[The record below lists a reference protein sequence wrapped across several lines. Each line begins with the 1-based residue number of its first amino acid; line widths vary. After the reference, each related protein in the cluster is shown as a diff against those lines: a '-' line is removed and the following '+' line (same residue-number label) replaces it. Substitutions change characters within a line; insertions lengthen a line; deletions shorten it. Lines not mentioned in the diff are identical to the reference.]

1 LGTDRS
7 IGVTA
12 ALPSLAD
19 RPLPGA
25 GATWPRRRAA
35 LAELAEAGWP
45 QRRRERWRYTDLEPL
60 AHAGFDVAPAVASDA
75 ELQTAAA
82 LLASLTGT
90 APRLVFV
97 DGHFSRQLS
106 GSIPAAIEALDLDGH
121 WSEFDSRWAGN
132 IATTEHPLAALNTA
146 FNQRGLWVR
155 VRAGT
160 ELREPV
166 HVVHIGSNR
175 PQIAAQPRV
184 VLEIGENARLT
195 LIEQIVDVGAG
206 SGWLNAVTQ
215 IQQAAN
221 SSLDLYRLQR
231 HGERQAHTSLL
242 TAELAANAE
251 LTLGYVD
258 LGGRLVRNDVDIA
271 LRERG
276 ARVQVFGLFVAG
288 AGQHLDNH
296 TTIVHAAP
304 ETRSD
309 EAFRGIIGDR
319 GRGVFNGKVVVRPN
333 AQRIDARQSND
344 NLLLGAHAEIDT
356 KPELEIYADDVKCS
370 HGTTVGEL
378 DADHLFYLRARG
390 IDAAEARQ
398 ILTTAFAA
406 SVLERVRDEAFRSR
420 LVDLVTARLGTL
432 AEDPT

>member
-1 LGTDRS
+1 MT
-7 IGVTA
+7 T

-19 RPLPGA
+19 RPLPGP
-25 GATWPRRRAA
+25 GSTWSRRRIA
-35 LAELAEAGWP
+35 LAELAAAGWP

-60 AHAGFDVAPAVASDA
+60 AQAGFDVAPAAPGDA
-75 ELQTAAA
+75 ELQAAA
-82 LLASLTGT
+82 TLLGSLTGT

-106 GSIPAAIEALDLDGH
+106 GALPSGIEALDLDAQ
-121 WSEFDSRWAGN
+121 WSEFDSGWASD

-146 FNQRGLWVR
+146 FSQRGLWVR
-155 VRAGT
+155 VHAGT
-160 ELREPV
+160 APPQAV

-175 PQIAAQPRV
+175 LKLAAQPRV
-184 VLEIGENARLT
+184 VLEIGEDARLT
-195 LIEQIVDVGAG
+195 LIEQIVDAGAG

-215 IQQAAN
+215 VRQGAR
-221 SSLDLYRLQR
+221 SHLDLYRLQQ

-242 TAELAANAE
+242 AAQLAADAELRV
-251 LTLGYVD
+251 GYVD

-276 ARVQVFGLFVAG
+276 ARVELFGLFVAG

-309 EAFRGIIGDR
+309 EAFRGIIGDH
-319 GRGVFNGKVVVRPN
+319 GRGVFNGKVVVRPK

-378 DADHLFYLRARG
+378 DPDHLFYLRARG
-390 IDAAEARQ
+390 IDADDARHM
-398 ILTTAFAA
+398 LTTAFAA
-406 SVLERVRDEAFRSR
+406 SVLERVRDEAWRAR

-432 AEDPT
+432 AEQPP

>member
-1 LGTDRS
+1 MT
-7 IGVTA
+7 GV
-12 ALPSLAD
+12 LPSLAD
-19 RPLPGA
+19 RPLPGE
-25 GATWPRRRAA
+25 GATWPRRRTA
-35 LAELAEAGWP
+35 LAELAAAGWP

-60 AHAGFDVAPAVASDA
+60 AQAGFDVAPAAPGDA
-75 ELQTAAA
+75 ELQAAGTM
-82 LLASLTGT
+82 LASLTGT

-97 DGHFSRQLS
+97 DGHFSRDLS
-106 GSIPAAIEALDLDGH
+106 GPLPSGIEALDLDAQWG
-121 WSEFDSRWAGN
+121 EFDSRWAGN

-155 VRAGT
+155 VHAGT
-160 ELREPV
+160 ELLQPV
-166 HVVHIGSNR
+166 HIVHIGSNR
-175 PQIAAQPRV
+175 QQLAAQPRV
-184 VLEIGENARLT
+184 VLEIGEGARIT
-195 LIEQIVDVGAG
+195 LIEQIVDAGAG
-206 SGWLNAVTQ
+206 SGWLNAVAQ
-215 IQQAAN
+215 VRLGAR
-221 SSLDLYRLQR
+221 SHLDLYRLQQ
-231 HGERQAHTSLL
+231 HGTSQAHTSLL
-242 TAELAANAE
+242 AAELAADAE
-251 LTLGYVD
+251 LRVGYVD

-276 ARVQVFGLFVAG
+276 ARVELFGLFVAG

-319 GRGVFNGKVVVRPN
+319 GRGVFNGKVVVRPK

-390 IDAAEARQ
+390 IDADDARQ
-398 ILTTAFAA
+398 MLTTAFAA
-406 SVLERVRDEAFRSR
+406 SVLERVRDEPWRAH
-420 LVDLVTARLGTL
+420 LLALVTARLGTL
-432 AEDPT
+432 TEQPT

>member
-1 LGTDRS
+1 MTG
-7 IGVTA
+7 G
-12 ALPSLAD
+12 LPSLAD

-25 GATWPRRRAA
+25 GATWPRRRSA
-35 LAELAEAGWP
+35 LAELAAAGWP

-60 AHAGFDVAPAVASDA
+60 AEAGFDVTPAAPGDA
-75 ELQTAAA
+75 ELQAGAA
-82 LLASLTGT
+82 LLASLPGT
-90 APRLVFV
+90 ASRLVFI

-106 GSIPAAIEALDLDGH
+106 SSMPLGIEALDLDTQWG
-121 WSEFDSRWAGN
+121 EFDSRWAGS
-132 IATTEHPLAALNTA
+132 IVTTEHPLAALNTA

-155 VRAGT
+155 VHAGT
-160 ELREPV
+160 QLQQPL
-166 HVVHIGSNR
+166 HVVHIGSSR
-175 PQIAAQPRV
+175 PQLAAQPRV
-184 VLEIGENARLT
+184 VFEIGEDARLT
-195 LIEQIVDVGAG
+195 LIEQIVDAGDG
-206 SGWLNAVTQ
+206 SGWLNVVTQ
-215 IQQAAN
+215 IRQGARSA
-221 SSLDLYRLQR
+221 LDLYRLQQ

-242 TAELAANAE
+242 AAELAADAE
-251 LTLGYVD
+251 LRVGYVD
-258 LGGRLVRNDVDIA
+258 LGGRLVRNDVDVA

-276 ARVQVFGLFVAG
+276 ARVEIFGLFIAG

-319 GRGVFNGKVVVRPN
+319 GRGVFNGKVVVRPK

-344 NLLLGAHAEIDT
+344 NLLLGANAEIDT

-390 IDAAEARQ
+390 IDAVDARQ
-398 ILTTAFAA
+398 ILTMAFAA
-406 SVLERVRDEAFRSR
+406 SVLERVRDEPLHAH
-420 LVDLVTARLGTL
+420 LLDLVTARLGHL
-432 AEDPT
+432 AEPVR

>member
-1 LGTDRS
+1 M
-7 IGVTA
+7 TA

-19 RPLPGA
+19 RPLPGER
-25 GATWPRRRAA
+25 ATWPRRRTA
-35 LAELAEAGWP
+35 LAELAAAGWP

-60 AHAGFDVAPAVASDA
+60 AQAGFDVAPAAPGDA
-75 ELQTAAA
+75 ELQAAA
-82 LLASLTGT
+82 ILLASVARTD
-90 APRLVFV
+90 PRLVFV

-106 GSIPAAIEALDLDGH
+106 GSLPAGIDAIDLDSQWG
-121 WSEFDSRWAGN
+121 EFDGRWAGS

-155 VRAGT
+155 VHAGA
-160 ELREPV
+160 ELPHPV

-175 PQIAAQPRV
+175 PQLAAQPRV
-184 VLEIGENARLT
+184 VLELGEGARLT
-195 LIEQIVDVGAG
+195 LIEQIVDAGAG

-215 IQQAAN
+215 VRQGAR
-221 SSLDLYRLQR
+221 SHLDLCRLQQ
-231 HGERQAHTSLL
+231 HGESQAHTSLL
-242 TAELAANAE
+242 AAELAADAE
-251 LTLGYVD
+251 LRVGYVD
-258 LGGRLVRNDVDIA
+258 LGGRLVRNDIDIV

-276 ARVQVFGLFVAG
+276 ARVELFGLFVAG

-296 TTIVHAAP
+296 TTIVHTAP

-309 EAFRGIIGDR
+309 EAFRGIIGER
-319 GRGVFNGKVVVRPN
+319 GRGVFNGKVVVRPK

-378 DADHLFYLRARG
+378 DPDHLFYLRARG
-390 IDAAEARQ
+390 IDADDARQ
-398 ILTTAFAA
+398 MLTTAFAA
-406 SVLERVRDEAFRSR
+406 SVLERVRDEPWRAH
-420 LVDLVTARLGTL
+420 LLDLVTARLGTL
-432 AEDPT
+432 AEQPA

>member
-1 LGTDRS
+1 MIPG
-7 IGVTA
+7 
-12 ALPSLAD
+12 LPSLAD

-25 GATWPRRRAA
+25 GATWPRRRTA
-35 LAELAEAGWP
+35 LAELAAVGWP

-60 AHAGFDVAPAVASDA
+60 AQAGFDVAPAAPGDA
-75 ELQTAAA
+75 ELQTAAT
-82 LLASLTGT
+82 LLASWTNT

-97 DGHFSRQLS
+97 DGHFSRKLS
-106 GSIPAAIEALDLDGH
+106 GSLPSGIEALDLDAEWG
-121 WSEFDSRWAGN
+121 EFDNRWAGD

-155 VRAGT
+155 VQPST
-160 ELREPV
+160 ELLQPV
-166 HVVHIGSNR
+166 HLIHIGSNR
-175 PQIAAQPRV
+175 PKLATQPRI
-184 VLEIGENARLT
+184 VLEIGEGARLT
-195 LIEQIVDVGAG
+195 LIEQIVDAGAG

-215 IQQAAN
+215 IRQGAR
-221 SSLDLYRLQR
+221 SHFDLYRLQQ
-231 HGERQAHTSLL
+231 HGDRQAHTSLL
-242 TAELAANAE
+242 SAELAADAE
-251 LTLGYVD
+251 LRVGYVD
-258 LGGRLVRNDVDIA
+258 LGGRLVRNDVDIT

-276 ARVQVFGLFVAG
+276 ARVELFGLFVAG

-319 GRGVFNGKVVVRPN
+319 GRGVFNGKVVVRPK

-344 NLLLGAHAEIDT
+344 NLLLGAHAEIDA

-378 DADHLFYLRARG
+378 DPDHLFYLRTRG
-390 IDAAEARQ
+390 IDDDAARQ

-406 SVLERVRDEAFRSR
+406 SVLERVRDESLRAR
-420 LVDLVTARLGTL
+420 LLDLVTARLGVVG
-432 AEDPT
+432 EQPT

>member
-1 LGTDRS
+1 M
-7 IGVTA
+7 TA

-25 GATWPRRRAA
+25 GATWPRRRTA
-35 LAELAEAGWP
+35 LAELAAAGWP

-60 AHAGFDVAPAVASDA
+60 ARAGFDVAPAAPGDA

-82 LLASLTGT
+82 LLAPLTGN
-90 APRLVFV
+90 APRLVFI

-106 GSIPAAIEALDLDGH
+106 GPLPDGIEALDLDAQ
-121 WSEFDSRWAGN
+121 WSDFDSGWAGN
-132 IATTEHPLAALNTA
+132 IVTTEHPLAALNTA

-155 VRAGT
+155 VHEGAQ
-160 ELREPV
+160 LLQPV

-175 PQIAAQPRV
+175 PQLAAQPRI
-184 VLEIGENARLT
+184 VLEIGEGARLT
-195 LIEQIVDVGAG
+195 LIEQIVDAGAG

-215 IQQAAN
+215 VRQGAR
-221 SSLDLYRLQR
+221 SHLDLCRLQQ

-242 TAELAANAE
+242 AAELAADAE
-251 LTLGYVD
+251 LRVGYID
-258 LGGRLVRNDVDIA
+258 LGGRLVRNDIDIA

-276 ARVQVFGLFVAG
+276 ARVELFGLFVAG

-319 GRGVFNGKVVVRPN
+319 GRGVFNGKVVVRPK

-344 NLLLGAHAEIDT
+344 NLLLGAHAEIDA
-356 KPELEIYADDVKCS
+356 KPELEIYANDVKCS

-378 DADHLFYLRARG
+378 DPDHLFYLRARG
-390 IDAAEARQ
+390 IDADDARQ
-398 ILTTAFAA
+398 MLTTAFAA
-406 SVLERVRDEAFRSR
+406 SVLERVRDEPWRAR
-420 LVDLVTARLGTL
+420 LLDLVTARLGTL
-432 AEDPT
+432 AEQPP

>member
-1 LGTDRS
+1 VSGT
-7 IGVTA
+7 
-12 ALPSLAD
+12 LPSLAD

-25 GATWPRRRAA
+25 GPTWPRRRAA
-35 LAELAEAGWP
+35 LAELAAAGWP

-60 AHAGFDVAPAVASDA
+60 AEAGFDVA
-75 ELQTAAA
+75 AAA
-82 LLASLTGT
+82 PGETELHAAATLLAPLTGT

-97 DGHFSRQLS
+97 DGHFSRPLS
-106 GSIPAAIEALDLDGH
+106 SSLPSGIDALDLDAE

-132 IATTEHPLAALNTA
+132 IVTAEHPLAALNTA
-146 FNQRGLWVR
+146 FGQRGLWVR
-155 VRAGT
+155 VQAGVQ
-160 ELREPV
+160 LVHPV

-175 PQIAAQPRV
+175 LKLAAQPRV
-184 VLEIGENARLT
+184 VLEIGEGARVT
-195 LIEQIVDVGAG
+195 MIEHIVDAGVG

-215 IQQAAN
+215 IRQGARSA
-221 SSLDLYRLQR
+221 LDLYRLQQ

-242 TAELAANAE
+242 AAEVAADAELRV
-251 LTLGYVD
+251 GYID
-258 LGGRLVRNDVDIA
+258 LGGQLVRNDVDVV

-276 ARVQVFGLFVAG
+276 ARVELFGLFVAG

-370 HGTTVGEL
+370 HGATVGEL
-378 DADHLFYLRARG
+378 DPDELFYLRARG
-390 IDAAEARQ
+390 IDTDDARQ
-398 ILTTAFAA
+398 MLTTAFAA
-406 SVLERVRDEAFRSR
+406 SVLERVQNEPWRTR
-420 LVDLVTARLGTL
+420 LLDLVTARLGTL
-432 AEDPT
+432 AEQPT

>member
-1 LGTDRS
+1 VSG
-7 IGVTA
+7 

-25 GATWPRRRAA
+25 GPTWPRRRTA
-35 LAELAEAGWP
+35 LAELAAAGWP

-60 AHAGFDVAPAVASDA
+60 AQAGFDVAPAAPGET
-75 ELQTAAA
+75 ELQAAAA
-82 LLASLTGT
+82 LLAPLTGT

-106 GSIPAAIEALDLDGH
+106 SPLPSGIEALDLDAEWG
-121 WSEFDSRWAGN
+121 EFDSRWAGN
-132 IATTEHPLAALNTA
+132 IVTAEHPLAALNTA

-155 VRAGT
+155 VHAGAQL
-160 ELREPV
+160 EQPV

-175 PQIAAQPRV
+175 PKLAAQPRV
-184 VLEIGENARLT
+184 VLEIGEGARVT
-195 LIEQIVDVGAG
+195 VIEQIVDAGAG

-215 IQQAAN
+215 IRQGARSA
-221 SSLDLYRLQR
+221 LDLYRLQQ

-242 TAELAANAE
+242 AAEVAADAELRV
-251 LTLGYVD
+251 GYID
-258 LGGRLVRNDVDIA
+258 LGGRLVRNDVDVV

-276 ARVQVFGLFVAG
+276 ARVELFGLFVAG

-309 EAFRGIIGDR
+309 EAFRGVIGDR
-319 GRGVFNGKVVVRPN
+319 GRGVFNGKVVVRPK

-344 NLLLGAHAEIDT
+344 NLLLGPHAEIDT

-370 HGTTVGEL
+370 HGATVGEL
-378 DADHLFYLRARG
+378 DPDHLFYLRARG
-390 IDAAEARQ
+390 IDADDARQ
-398 ILTTAFAA
+398 MLTTAFAA
-406 SVLERVRDEAFRSR
+406 SVLERVRDEPWRAR
-420 LVDLVTARLGTL
+420 LLELVIARLGSL
-432 AEDPT
+432 AEQPT